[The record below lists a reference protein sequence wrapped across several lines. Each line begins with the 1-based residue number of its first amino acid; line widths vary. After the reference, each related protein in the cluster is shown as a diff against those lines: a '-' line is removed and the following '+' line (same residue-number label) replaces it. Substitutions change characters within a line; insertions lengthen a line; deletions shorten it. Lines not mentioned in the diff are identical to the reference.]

1 LEEVVMRIKVGDEV
15 QVIAGN
21 YKDAR
26 GTVQRVLPKRN
37 RVVVSGAN
45 LVKKHQKPR
54 QTGGRSQAQGGIIEF
69 EAPIHVSNV
78 MLVCPEADEP
88 TRLGIRRDENGQ
100 SIRYSKKSST
110 DID

>member
-1 LEEVVMRIKVGDEV
+1 MRIKVGDEV

-26 GTVQRVLPKRN
+26 GTVQRVIPKKDRI
-37 RVVVSGAN
+37 VVAGIN
-45 LVKKHQKPR
+45 MVKKHQKP
-54 QTGGRSQAQGGIIEF
+54 QPTGGRSRTQGGIIEF

-78 MLVCPEADEP
+78 MLISPEADEP
-88 TRLGIRRDENGQ
+88 TRVGVRRDEDGR
-100 SIRYSKKSST
+100 SIRYSKKGGE